1 MYNLFI
7 TSEDEGWEKLFYSI
21 EKSRFLEYTN
31 MEISDVFKNAKQEQ
45 FDALKEFPCLFTY
58 EGFKG
63 ISKVGYLN
71 KITDRGKMY
80 FIEYSFDEQIL
91 PIPSMELENISLLLD
106 IRGWEINRTHWA
118 IKDEDL
124 LIRLRVAKLINI
136 EVNNEK
142 VELPSPPENDNFE
155 VTSVKSYIETIF
167 KLGNNKDNN
176 TFYRGHSDK
185 IEYKLVPSLFRKD
198 KSGNYK
204 FLNNENVMFNEM
216 ILSNSS
222 DFSTDSSTLDK
233 LVRMQHYSLPTRL
246 LDITFNPLIALYF
259 ACSSIDKMNINGEV
273 IILNVNKSHI
283 KYFDSDKASCISN
296 LAKLS
301 KRDKEN
307 IVFHNEIV
315 EFNKQQVVGRLLH
328 YIMEE
333 KPFFQPRIVPTDLQ
347 DILCIKSKRTN
358 SRIHSQ
364 SGAFLLFG
372 HEAVMDENGTEDI
385 AVQRITVSNK
395 KEILDEL
402 DVLNINESTVFPYIE
417 NTARYIAAKF
427 EFTSY

>member
-7 TSEDEGWEKLFYSI
+7 TGQDEAWEKLHYEI
-21 EKSRFLEYTN
+21 DKSRFLEYTN
-31 MEISDVFKNAKQEQ
+31 MDISDVFKNAKQEQ
-45 FDALKEFPCLFTY
+45 LEALKEFPCLFTY
-58 EGFKG
+58 EGFEG
-63 ISKVGYLN
+63 DSKVGYLK
-71 KITDRGKMY
+71 KISDRGRTY
-80 FIEYSFDEQIL
+80 LIEYSFDEKIP
-91 PIPSMELENISLLLD
+91 PIQSSDLKDIALLLD

-124 LIRLRVAKLINI
+124 LTRLSEARLIEFEVNKKNI
-136 EVNNEK
+136 ELPQPSEPHTLM
-142 VELPSPPENDNFE
+142 VE
-155 VTSVKSYIETIF
+155 SVKSYIETIF
-167 KLGNNKDNN
+167 DLNDDQDNDV
-176 TFYRGHSDK
+176 FYRGHSDK
-185 IEYKLVPSLFRKD
+185 KEYKLVPSLFRKD

-204 FLNNENVMFNEM
+204 FLDNENVMFNEM

-222 DFSTDSSTLDK
+222 DFSTDASTLDK

-246 LDITFNPLIALYF
+246 LDITSNPLIALYF
-259 ACSSIDKMNINGEV
+259 ACSSTYNIEVEGEV
-273 IILNVNKSHI
+273 IILKVNKSHI

-301 KRDKEN
+301 KIDKEN
-307 IVFHNEIV
+307 IIFDNNLE

-347 DILCIKSKRTN
+347 DILCVKSKRAN

-372 HEAVMDENGTEDI
+372 HEAVMDEKGTDDI
-385 AVQRITVSNK
+385 KVKRITIVNK
-395 KEILDEL
+395 QKILNEL
-402 DVLNINESTVFPYIE
+402 DALNINDSTVFPYIE
-417 NTARYIAAKF
+417 NTARYIAKKF
-427 EFTSY
+427 EFISK

>member
-7 TSEDEGWEKLFYSI
+7 TGEDEGWEKLYYSI

-31 MEISDVFKNAKQEQ
+31 MDISDVFKNAKQEQ
-45 FDALKEFPCLFTY
+45 FDAIKEFPCLFTY
-58 EGFKG
+58 EGFEG
-63 ISKVGYLN
+63 ISKVGYLK
-71 KITDRGKMY
+71 KISDRGKTY
-80 FIEYSFDEQIL
+80 LIEYSFDEKIP
-91 PIPSMELENISLLLD
+91 PIPSVELENISLLLD

-124 LIRLRVAKLINI
+124 LIRLSDAKLINF
-136 EVNNEK
+136 EVINEK
-142 VELPSPPENDNFE
+142 VELPKPSEIDSLE
-155 VTSVKSYIETIF
+155 VTSVKSYIEAIF
-167 KLGNNKDNN
+167 NLGNNKDNN
-176 TFYRGHSDK
+176 IFYRGHSDK

-204 FLNNENVMFNEM
+204 FLDNENVMFNEM

-246 LDITFNPLIALYF
+246 LDITSNPLIALYF
-259 ACSSIDKMNINGEV
+259 ACSSIDKMNIEGEV
-273 IILNVNKSHI
+273 IIFKVKKSHI

-307 IVFHNEIV
+307 IVFDSDIEK
-315 EFNKQQVVGRLLH
+315 FNKQQVVGRLLH

-333 KPFFQPRIVPTDLQ
+333 KPFFQPRIVPADLQ

-358 SRIHSQ
+358 SRIYSQ

-385 AVQRITVSNK
+385 AVQRITIRNK

-402 DVLNINESTVFPYIE
+402 DVLNINDSTVFPYIE
-417 NTARYIAAKF
+417 NTAKYIAAKF
-427 EFTSY
+427 EFTSK

>member
-7 TSEDEGWEKLFYSI
+7 TSEDEGWEKLCYII

-31 MEISDVFKNAKQEQ
+31 MEISDLFKSANKEQ
-45 FDALKEFPCLFTY
+45 LDALKEFPCLFTY

-63 ISKVGYLN
+63 ISKVGYLK
-71 KITDRGKMY
+71 KISDRGRTY
-80 FIEYSFDEQIL
+80 LIEYSFDENIP

-124 LIRLRVAKLINI
+124 LIRLSDAKLINYKG
-136 EVNNEK
+136 NNEK
-142 VELPSPPENDNFE
+142 VELPKPLEKGNLM
-155 VTSVKSYIETIF
+155 VTSVKSYIEAIF
-167 KLGNNKDNN
+167 HLGNNKDNN

-204 FLNNENVMFNEM
+204 FLDNENLMFNEM

-222 DFSTDSSTLDK
+222 DFSTDTSTLDK

-246 LDITFNPLIALYF
+246 LDITSNPLIALYF
-259 ACSSIDKMNINGEV
+259 ACSSIDKMSIDGEV
-273 IILNVNKSHI
+273 IVFNVNKSHI

-307 IVFHNEIV
+307 IVFHSDIE

-333 KPFFQPRIVPTDLQ
+333 KPFFQPRIIPTDLQ
-347 DILCIKSKRTN
+347 DILCVKSKRSN
-358 SRIHSQ
+358 SRINSQ

-372 HEAVMDENGTEDI
+372 HEAVMDEKGTEDI
-385 AVQRITVSNK
+385 EVKRITIRNK

-402 DVLNINESTVFPYIE
+402 DVLNINDSTVFPYIE

-427 EFTSY
+427 EFINP

>member
-1 MYNLFI
+1 VYNLFI
-7 TSEDEGWEKLFYSI
+7 TGEDEGWESHYYNI

-31 MEISDVFKNAKQEQ
+31 MDISDVFKNAKQEQ
-45 FDALKEFPCLFTY
+45 FYALKEFPCLFTY

-63 ISKVGYLN
+63 ISRVGYLN
-71 KITDRGKMY
+71 KISDRGKTY
-80 FIEYSFDEQIL
+80 FIEYSFDEKIP
-91 PIPSMELENISLLLD
+91 PIPSMELENIALLLD

-124 LIRLRVAKLINI
+124 LLRLSDAKLINF

-142 VELPSPPENDNFE
+142 VELPRPSEIETLE
-155 VTSVKSYIETIF
+155 VTSVKSYIEVIF
-167 KLGNNKDNN
+167 NLDFDEDNT

-198 KSGNYK
+198 KLGNYK
-204 FLNNENVMFNEM
+204 FLDNEDLMFNEM

-222 DFSTDSSTLDK
+222 DFSADTSTLDK

-246 LDITFNPLIALYF
+246 LDITSNPLIALYF
-259 ACSSIDKMNINGEV
+259 ACSSIDKMNIDGEV
-273 IILNVNKSHI
+273 IIFKVNKSHI

-301 KRDKEN
+301 KQDKEN
-307 IVFHNEIV
+307 IVFDSNIEK
-315 EFNKQQVVGRLLH
+315 FNQQQVVGRLLH

-333 KPFFQPRIVPTDLQ
+333 KPFFQPRIVAADLQ
-347 DILCIKSKRTN
+347 DIICIKSKRTN

-385 AVQRITVSNK
+385 AVQRITIRNK

-402 DVLNINESTVFPYIE
+402 DVLNINDSTVFPYIE
-417 NTARYIAAKF
+417 NTAKYIAAKF
-427 EFTSY
+427 EFTSK